1 MNNNE
6 HLHQL
11 QHRCSG
17 IHKRNRSLDR
27 FFKKEDK
34 RREAVAIAQ
43 RVDEYGGVWLE
54 VLDEQ
59 EASNDEHIGKCSLVE
74 LVKSTGA
81 LLSDGMGWQPDLGTQ
96 QRMEVCRI
104 SESFNSTAS
113 SRTLCCSFSTTTWI
127 P

>member
-1 MNNNE
+1 M
-6 HLHQL
+6 
-11 QHRCSG
+11 
-17 IHKRNRSLDR
+17 
-27 FFKKEDK
+27 
-34 RREAVAIAQ
+34 AIEQ
-43 RVDEYGGVWLE
+43 RVDGYGGVWLE